1 MGKTREIIGLMILV
15 IFVLAACNSSQP
27 VNQMMSNEGNLS
39 NSKAN
44 DMSDEMPD
52 EMDEMTES
60 SNSSDEMMEAEST
73 PMTNTTHDMMEEGSE
88 TELAVT
94 PVTTSEEPAVDP
106 TWVDYEFTDA
116 ATGETFSISS
126 YKGKV
131 VLVETMAMWCSNC
144 LKQQTQVKEL
154 HALLGDREDF
164 IGIGID
170 VDLNEDIVRLAGYV
184 EKYGFDWRYS
194 VAPQEVLAGIQ
205 SDLGGQFLN
214 PPSTPIVLFDK
225 EGQPHPLPFGIK
237 SANELLSFVEQY
249 LN

>member
-1 MGKTREIIGLMILV
+1 MRKTRQLLGITILV
-15 IFVLAACNSSQP
+15 VLALAACTSSQP
-27 VNQMMSNEGNLS
+27 VNQMMSDDGNQS
-39 NSKAN
+39 NSMAN

-52 EMDEMTES
+52 AMDEMDEE

-73 PMTNTTHDMMEEGSE
+73 PMAEPTHDMMDEGSG
-88 TELAVT
+88 TEPTESPDAM
-94 PVTTSEEPAVDP
+94 SEEPAADP

-116 ATGETFSISS
+116 ATGETFSISG

-170 VDLNEDIVRLAGYV
+170 VDLNEDIVRLADYV
-184 EKYGFDWRYS
+184 GKYGFDWRYG

-237 SANELLSFVEQY
+237 SASDLLSFVEQY